1 MTVAVW
7 MTLET
12 GHQMTIA
19 STLWIALVNHDSC
32 CLSDLGLR
40 VTFADAHKWPWMIM
54 TAACCLTQA
63 NLNETTFDGLTL
75 TISFVAVVAT
85 VVHSVTD
92 ESKWNA
98 DEVQAL
104 DIGRLRWTNWSR
116 NQQKRYWNFPIR
128 NSAPFQQ
135 QLVTFSIILE
145 PR

>member
-1 MTVAVW
+1 
-7 MTLET
+7 
-12 GHQMTIA
+12 
-19 STLWIALVNHDSC
+19 
-32 CLSDLGLR
+32 
-40 VTFADAHKWPWMIM
+40 M

-104 DIGRLRWTNWSR
+104 DIGRLRWT
-116 NQQKRYWNFPIR
+116 I
-128 NSAPFQQ
+128 
-135 QLVTFSIILE
+135 
-145 PR
+145 